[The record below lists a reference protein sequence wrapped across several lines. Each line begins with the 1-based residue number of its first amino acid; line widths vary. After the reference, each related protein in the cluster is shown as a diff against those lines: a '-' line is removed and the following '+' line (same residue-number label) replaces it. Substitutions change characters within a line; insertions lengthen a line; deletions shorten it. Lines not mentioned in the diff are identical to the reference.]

1 MQDFIAS
8 NYQLFLQRS
17 TNGQVLAY
25 VIIFVVIFFITM
37 FSLLGLLSK
46 EYTVP
51 LNPIVSFLIWAI
63 ALAFMFFA
71 VFLLWDNEGSSIAY
85 CQEIYGEK
93 VGNEAP
99 FMALIIAG
107 LLALLAGVIAYYY
120 WHNHAATII
129 TVALSLVIFIVV
141 AVHAYKDNIG
151 AGLSLL
157 PMIIFLSLVLLKVIF
172 KV

>member
-93 VGNEAP
+93 ENLHLVRFSNNILVVDISMNGRVGEKAN
-99 FMALIIAG
+99 FR
-107 LLALLAGVIAYYY
+107 IAY
-120 WHNHAATII
+120 
-129 TVALSLVIFIVV
+129 
-141 AVHAYKDNIG
+141 
-151 AGLSLL
+151 
-157 PMIIFLSLVLLKVIF
+157 
-172 KV
+172 